1 MKGSGVHRPRWYGIV
16 LCAIVLAVAAAPAF
30 AADPPVKAAVTFS
43 GAKTPGTTNTAKAV
57 LTISDGSTLQS
68 IQWKQTSGPAVVLA
82 NALTDT
88 VTITLP
94 DIIAF
99 RTELEKYLHNSP
111 LTASQLPTYYPA
123 GREFEGGLQDRWG
136 IAGVYPT
143 PIANASA
150 IKFELTVVTTSGTYK
165 LPVTVS
171 ATLPYA
177 PASAGLRNV
186 PVGKPVLLH
195 GKTQDT
201 YDWALQAPA
210 GSKAALIGAA
220 TSYPEFTPDM
230 AGTYEVTVNDKAAN
244 KPVKMTVYAGKW
256 QGIITGID
264 NSGLPI
270 SDATCT
276 GCHVK
281 NTPNFDMFTPWAQT
295 GHAMIFAD
303 NVVNT
308 APDAH
313 YTSSCLACHVV
324 GYDTAV
330 NNGGFDD
337 ADQYAAFAASGMLE
351 HGDPL
356 NWSKIV
362 AQFPNVAKLANI
374 QCENCHGPQASS
386 AHMKKDGSRM
396 SLSSELCASCHGRAP
411 RHGRYQQWQIS
422 GHGNYQLAV
431 DEGTDPSCSKC
442 HSAQGFLAWK
452 DKGFSTA
459 NLTVDWTTEE
469 VHPQTCVT
477 CHDPHNVGQT
487 SKEGHIETNAPM
499 RVKGD
504 TPLLMSGFTAKDV
517 GNAAICMTCHN
528 GRRGLINDT
537 VALTLSNAT
546 RAPHVGPQTDVLMGE
561 NMYFVPTGKRSFH
574 SMIEDSCVTCHMEK
588 TEAPS
593 AIYTEDVGTNHTFF
607 ANPEICQD
615 CHSAITLES
624 VQEPIE
630 HKMEAL
636 KGEIEK
642 SIKNLMQGQIRLGNT
657 LDIGGKAVTSAADI
671 AQIEFIESH
680 GRQGVTVHLTN
691 GSEIADVSLAAV
703 KVVRPAGAAVE
714 LYSVAD
720 PALGKA
726 GWNYFMAH
734 SDKSKGV
741 HNPTFITS
749 ALDVALY
756 ALRSVNNVTAA
767 GGTPPGVVPSS
778 VGGGVGD
785 GTGAVSCTTPYVYWA
800 EIAGRTPGNAG
811 SQWRTDLV
819 TRNLGTANANLK
831 FFLHTASGN
840 VQGTGVVPG
849 KGLKGFEDIVGL
861 IGGDNALGALEIC
874 SDQPL
879 LVNGRV
885 FNDAG
890 EVGTFGQ
897 NLDGHVANLGYSAG
911 QTINLI
917 GLRQQGGLYR
927 SNIIVTNAGTAEA
940 ELSIALFD
948 AAGLSVGTYTLK
960 VPAGQVI
967 NDTEPFVKRANKPD
981 LGWGFATVTVVKGTN
996 IRTMASVIDNR
1007 SNDPTT
1013 ISPKQ

>member
-1 MKGSGVHRPRWYGIV
+1 MKRSSLVG
-16 LCAIVLAVAAAPAF
+16 LCCGLALLCFVMPAL
-30 AADPPVKAAVTFS
+30 AADPPVKATAAFTS
-43 GAKTPGTTNTAKAV
+43 GAKTPGSTNTAKATI
-57 LTISDGSTLQS
+57 TISDGSALVS
-68 IQWKQTSGPAVVLA
+68 VQWKQIAGAPVVLA

-88 VTITLP
+88 VTITMP
-94 DIIAF
+94 DITAF
-99 RTELEKYLHNSP
+99 RKELAVYLHDSP
-111 LTASQLPTYYPA
+111 VTTSQLPTYYPA
-123 GREFEGGLQDRWG
+123 GREFEGGLQERWTV
-136 IAGVYPT
+136 AGVYPT

-165 LPVTVS
+165 FSPLTLS
-171 ATLPYA
+171 AVLPYA

-201 YDWALQAPA
+201 YDWALKAPG
-210 GSKAALIGAA
+210 GSTAALIGAT

-230 AGTYEVTVNDKAAN
+230 AGTYEVTVNDIKTN
-244 KPVKMTVYAGKW
+244 KPVTLTVYAGKW

-264 NSGLPI
+264 NSGLPTV
-270 SDATCT
+270 DATCM

-281 NTPNFDMFTPWAQT
+281 NTPHFDEFTPWQKT
-295 GHAMIFAD
+295 GHAMVFAD

-313 YTSSCLACHVV
+313 YTSSCLSCHVV
-324 GYDTAV
+324 GFDTAV

-337 ADQYAAFAASGMLE
+337 ADQYAAFAASGLLE

-362 AQFPNVAKLANI
+362 AQFPSVAKLANI
-374 QCENCHGPQASS
+374 QCENCHGPQNSA
-386 AHMKKDGSRM
+386 AHMKKDDSRV
-396 SLSSELCASCHGRAP
+396 SLSSEVCGSCHGRAP
-411 RHGRYQQWQIS
+411 RHGRYQQWQLS
-422 GHGNYQLAV
+422 GHGNYQLAI

-442 HSAQGFLAWK
+442 HSAQGFLSWQS
-452 DKGFSTA
+452 KGFPTA

-487 SKEGHIETNAPM
+487 SKEGEIETNAPM
-499 RVKGD
+499 RVKGE
-504 TPLLMSGFTAKDV
+504 TPLLLAGFTAKDV

-528 GRRGLINDT
+528 GRRGLLNDS

-546 RAPHVGPQTDVLMGE
+546 RAPHAGPQTDIIMGQ
-561 NMYFVPTGKRSFH
+561 NLYFVPVGKRSFH
-574 SMIEDSCVTCHMEK
+574 SMIEDSCITCHMEK

-593 AIYTEDVGTNHTFF
+593 AIYSEDVGTNHTFF

-615 CHSAITLES
+615 CHTAITLES
-624 VQEPIE
+624 VQQPIE
-630 HKMEAL
+630 TKLETL
-636 KGEIEK
+636 KAEIEQ
-642 SIKNLMQGQIRLGNT
+642 SIKTLMQGQIRLGNT
-657 LDIGGKAVTSAADI
+657 LDVGGTAIRSAADI
-671 AQIEFIESH
+671 KDIEFIESH
-680 GRQGVTVHLTN
+680 GRQGVTVDLIN
-691 GSEIADVSLAAV
+691 GTKIADISLASV
-703 KVVRPAGAAVE
+703 YVVRPAGAKVE

-726 GWNYFMAH
+726 GWNYFMVH

-741 HNPTFITS
+741 HNPTFVAS
-749 ALDVALY
+749 ALDVSLY
-756 ALRSVNNVTAA
+756 ALRTVNNIAAA
-767 GGTPPGVVPSS
+767 GGTPPGVVPAS
-778 VGGGVGD
+778 VGGGVGN
-785 GTGAVSCTTPYVYWA
+785 GAGAVTCTTPYVYWA
-800 EIAGRTPGNAG
+800 EIAGRTPGNNG

-819 TRNLGTANANLK
+819 ARNLGTLNANLK
-831 FFLHTASGN
+831 FVLHTAGGN
-840 VQGTGVVPG
+840 VQGTGLVPG
-849 KGLKGFEDIVGL
+849 TGQKGFEDIVGL
-861 IGGDNALGALEIC
+861 LGADNNVGALEIC

-897 NLDGHVANLGYSAG
+897 NLDGHVADLGYSVG

-917 GLRQQGGLYR
+917 GLRQQPDRFR
-927 SNIIVTNAGTAEA
+927 SNIIVTNAGKTDAEVSIKLFGA
-940 ELSIALFD
+940 DGIELT
-948 AAGLSVGTYTLK
+948 TYTLA

-981 LGWGFATVTVVKGTN
+981 LGWGFATVTVTKGSN
-996 IRTMASVIDNR
+996 LRSMASVIDAKT
-1007 SNDPTT
+1007 NDPTS
-1013 ISPKQ
+1013 IPPKQ